1 MELLLLPNLL
11 YSKITQ
17 RLLLVELF
25 KNCTASFEKSS
36 SSTIASKYQFSLTL
50 NQFSALKLL
59 FLSKTAPSH
68 TEQFIKHFILFFQ
81 HILSKHCIFV
91 FSALNPFTLSEKSFH
106 PLNTDSSSSIYYPAT
121 TQLFERKNL
130 ILFPL
135 LLQQLF
141 GDKF

>member
-1 MELLLLPNLL
+1 MKTPILMELLLLPNLL

-68 TEQFIKHFILFFQ
+68 TE
-81 HILSKHCIFV
+81 
-91 FSALNPFTLSEKSFH
+91 
-106 PLNTDSSSSIYYPAT
+106 
-121 TQLFERKNL
+121 
-130 ILFPL
+130 
-135 LLQQLF
+135 
-141 GDKF
+141 